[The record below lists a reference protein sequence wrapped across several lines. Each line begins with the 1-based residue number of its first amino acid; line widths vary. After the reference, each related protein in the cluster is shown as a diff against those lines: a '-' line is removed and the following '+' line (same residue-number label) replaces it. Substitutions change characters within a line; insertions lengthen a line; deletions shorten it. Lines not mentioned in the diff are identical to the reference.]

1 MFMTI
6 TTTYFRENLADVINR
21 IADDGEEVILVF
33 GKGKKSKKIS
43 MSPVVRSKK
52 KQNMPNLKN
61 FLESDAFKNIK
72 PLTEFQN
79 AKDFKEIMDK
89 YYTPRI

>member
-1 MFMTI
+1 
-6 TTTYFRENLADVINR
+6 
-21 IADDGEEVILVF
+21 
-33 GKGKKSKKIS
+33 